1 MGGKVPKVGNSV
13 GNWAVRAVVGLLT
26 LLSGAQAADLIDVRF
41 GPSPEATRV
50 VFDLRGDAE
59 YSVSGDETG
68 AGRLL
73 IDFTELNTGPND
85 RVFKPGKGHI
95 LRYGFTDSSSSGVR
109 AVLEFKKTAKIK
121 KVFMLEPSGS
131 VAKHRLVVDLE
142 TAPTKQEFLASLP
155 QRYPDLAAVIEQATA
170 EPAARPSVT
179 QHAAAPE
186 AAKPQSATPPTP
198 TRKEVIAPPAVKA
211 AGVQVIVIDPGHGGV
226 DPGAQGQSGTYEK
239 TVNLAAAKQ
248 LKEIL
253 MKRGGYKVFL
263 TRDDDSTIRPDAR
276 EAFAREKGA
285 DLFISI
291 HADALKQKQV
301 RGAAVYT
308 INEKGAARSADLA
321 KSQGDQVYDLDLEQ
335 FNGAVGDILLSK
347 AQDTTNTASSKFAK
361 KLIEKM
367 SAKTAMLNRSHRTA
381 NLRVL
386 LAPDVPAVLLEMAFI
401 SNAKDE
407 ANLNSKVWRKRSMTA
422 VADAIDAYFGDQGL
436 QRQAANR
443 AGGAQ

>member
-50 VFDLRGDAE
+50 VFDLRGGVE

-73 IDFTELNTGPND
+73 IDFTELNTGPTD

-121 KVFMLEPSGS
+121 KVFMLEPSGG

-142 TAPTKQEFLASLP
+142 TAPSKQEFLASLP

-170 EPAARPSVT
+170 EPAVQPSVT
-179 QHAAAPE
+179 RQAAAPQ
-186 AAKPQSATPPTP
+186 AAEPQSATPPTP
-198 TRKEVIAPPAVKA
+198 TRKEVIAPPAAKTA
-211 AGVQVIVIDPGHGGV
+211 ALTVIVIDPGHGGV

-276 EAFAREKGA
+276 EAFARDKDA

-321 KSQGDQVYDLDLEQ
+321 KSQGDEVYDLDLDEYA
-335 FNGAVGDILLSK
+335 NLSDILLEK

-422 VADAIDAYFGDQGL
+422 VADAIDAYFGDQRL